1 MPSLFGPAARS
12 KICRGGEALARK
24 KEKIVVNLDLPK
36 DDKTLTRLYVILFFS
51 IILGLGSGLFWI
63 ANSGFVP
70 TSNGEPMFTNLYCGA
85 TAQDEL
91 GNPTGEYFQ
100 TNQVPTFTANQ
111 TCSILQ
117 DQPDRITWED
127 EEWIMVTKRGKNFDV
142 PGVAAS
148 STGGTAVLQPL
159 WLNYTVD
166 ASGAYDYTVAIRSS
180 DGELLEYQNETANT
194 GEQQLFMTTI
204 SPDTRYELV
213 FMTAQ
218 DGQFLNAITFD
229 MTVHYQDGIP
239 TNMNNKSLWL
249 GPALD
254 VGPVKVHPTIFLN
267 FFGLTFFFFIYPAS
281 FYWEKVEDAKN
292 EVEEKFPDFLRD
304 LAEYWKGGLS
314 MTVAVQTLATSEY
327 GALNDE
333 VKKMS
338 DQLSWGVKFSDVI
351 LQFAERV
358 GTPLVRRA
366 ITLIAEADRAG
377 GKISDIL
384 VTAANDS
391 RELKFLE
398 AERKRAIGSY
408 IAVIWTSY
416 FVFLGVIVVLA
427 KVFIPA
433 IAGSNSGGE
442 DGGDSGGQTIGNM
455 TIRNIDPLF
464 FLTIFYYG
472 VTMQA
477 LGNGSMAGLMATGRF
492 STGFKHSGMMIL
504 VALVIFNLVAFS
516 PDLIGITEVPGLNPS
531 SGTFVP
537 SPLYFGG

>member
-1 MPSLFGPAARS
+1 MS
-12 KICRGGEALARK
+12 
-24 KEKIVVNLDLPK
+24 
-36 DDKTLTRLYVILFFS
+36 RLYIILFFS
-51 IILGLGSGLFWI
+51 IILGLASGLFWI

-70 TSNGEPMFTNLYCGA
+70 TQNGEPMFTNVYCGA
-85 TAQDEL
+85 TAQDEA

-100 TNQVPTFTANQ
+100 TNQQPNYEANQ
-111 TCSILQ
+111 TCTILQ
-117 DQPDRITWED
+117 DRPDRVTWEG
-127 EEWIMVTKRGKNFDV
+127 EEWDLVTKRGKNFDV
-142 PGVAAS
+142 PGVPDSATGS
-148 STGGTAVLQPL
+148 SVVIQPL
-159 WLNYTVD
+159 WLNCTVEASTD
-166 ASGAYDYTVAIRSS
+166 ADYTVAIRSQS
-180 DGELLEYQNETANT
+180 GDIVDYYNGTANS
-194 GEQQLFMTTI
+194 GDCGIELVTI
-204 SPDTRYELV
+204 APGPRYEL
-213 FMTAQ
+213 M
-218 DGQFLNAITFD
+218 FLALDETEYLNKVTFD
-229 MTVHYQDGIP
+229 MTVHYFDGIP
-239 TNMNNKSLWL
+239 ANMNNMSLWL
-249 GPALD
+249 GPEVSA
-254 VGPVKVHPTIFLN
+254 GPVKLHPTIFLN
-267 FFGLTFFFFIYPAS
+267 FFGLTFFLFIFPAS
-281 FYWEKVEDAKN
+281 YYWERVEFKKN
-292 EVEEKFPDFLRD
+292 EIEEKFPDFLRD

-338 DQLSWGVKFSDVI
+338 DQLSWGIKFSDVI

-358 GTPLVRRA
+358 GTPLVKRA

-398 AERKRAIGSY
+398 GERKRAIGSY

-433 IAGSNSGGE
+433 IAGSNSSGD

-492 STGFKHSGMMIL
+492 STGFKHSGMMIV
-504 VALVIFNLVAFS
+504 VALIIFNFVAFS
-516 PDLIGITEVPGLNPS
+516 PDLIGVTEIPGLNPS
-531 SGTFVP
+531 QGTFVP
-537 SPLYFGG
+537 TPLYWG

>member
-1 MPSLFGPAARS
+1 VAKS
-12 KICRGGEALARK
+12 

-36 DDKTLTRLYVILFFS
+36 DDSTLTKLYVILFFS
-51 IILGLGSGLFWI
+51 VLAGLVSGVFW
-63 ANSGFVP
+63 AMNSGFIP
-70 TSNGEPMFTNLYCGA
+70 TANGEPMFTNVYCGA
-85 TAQDEL
+85 TAKDDL
-91 GNPTGEYFQ
+91 GNPTGSFFQ
-100 TNQVPTFTANQ
+100 TNQKPTYSANQ
-111 TCSILQ
+111 SCSILQ
-117 DQPDRITWED
+117 DEPDRIAWTG
-127 EEWIMVTKRGKNFDV
+127 EEWTSVTKRGKNFDV
-142 PGVAAS
+142 PGVPESA
-148 STGGTAVLQPL
+148 TGGVVVQQPL
-159 WLNYTVD
+159 WLNCTVEASSNTEYTIAVRT
-166 ASGAYDYTVAIRSS
+166 SE
-180 DGELLEYQNETANT
+180 GEVLKYYNGTANLQNDEC
-194 GEQQLFMTTI
+194 GLFI
-204 SPDTRYELV
+204 DSIPPDTRYEFIVLSSKENE
-213 FMTAQ
+213 
-218 DGQFLNAITFD
+218 FLDVVTFD
-229 MTVHYQDGIP
+229 MTVHYFDGIP
-239 TNMNNKSLWL
+239 TNMNNKSLWIGPTLKL
-249 GPALD
+249 GPLSL
-254 VGPVKVHPTIFLN
+254 HPTIFLN
-267 FFGLTFFFFIYPAS
+267 FFGLTFFCFIFPAS
-281 FYWEKVEDAKN
+281 YYWEKVAEKKN

-338 DQLSWGVKFSDVI
+338 DQLSWGIKFSDVI
-351 LQFAERV
+351 KQFAERV

-366 ITLIAEADRAG
+366 IALIAEADRAG

-391 RELKFLE
+391 REIKFLE
-398 AERKRAIGSY
+398 GERKRAIGSY

-433 IAGSNSGGE
+433 IAGSNSGGDE
-442 DGGDSGGQTIGNM
+442 GGDSGGQTIGNM

-492 STGFKHSGMMIL
+492 STGFKHSGMMIV
-504 VALVIFNLVAFS
+504 VALLVFNVVAFS

-537 SPLYFGG
+537 TPINWG